1 MKHIH
6 LILFTLLLSFASYAI
21 PGPISGPTNI
31 CQGSTSTYSNATTGG
46 TWSSSNTAIVS
57 IGSTS
62 GLANG
67 VSVGTATITYTTG
80 TGSVTLP
87 VSVAPQP
94 NAYSLFFA
102 GSGSICSGSTG
113 SMILLGGS
121 QIGVTYQLY
130 NGGVPTGT
138 PLPGTGASLNFGL
151 QTAPGI
157 YTVIATNDMTA
168 CTRSMGPATLTI
180 LPAPAPI
187 GGPSSVCIGSTVTLS
202 NTTAGGAWSSSNPS
216 VATVGSTG
224 VVSGVAT
231 GTATVSYILTTGCY
245 ATITINVLNLV
256 LPITGSSTA
265 CVGATTTL
273 SDASPGGTWTSSNTS
288 RATVGPS
295 TGIVTG
301 VSAGTATITYT
312 IGGGCGFV
320 TKPVTV
326 RATPAGITGITGICA
341 GAISTLY
348 STTPG
353 GSWSSSNIAV
363 ATVGATSG
371 IVLGIG
377 GGSATI
383 SYTVSGCS
391 ATTSMAIDPTPAIS
405 GASGVCVSDTIM
417 LSTSIPGSWTSSNP
431 TVATITSAGVVTGNI
446 PGSTTITCNSF
457 ATGCVS
463 TRGITVSSSCSGTPT
478 GGTANATYTFHCSGK
493 ADTLYLTG
501 ASTTCGIINQWQ
513 YSADSFSWYNVPGG
527 NFEKIVVHPQRKT
540 WYRCKLSCYSSGLSS
555 YSSVVRVSVYNSITS
570 NPVLNTPSSI
580 CAGPDFQINTCG
592 VGLDTKVKTYY
603 GDGTSDITPLHSFS
617 ADSECHADIF
627 HNYNMPGTYT
637 VKQVL
642 YDGITPQDSATASV
656 TYNFCRTLPVFFY
669 YDANSNCTKDGGD
682 KIIYHPVYTEVDSNG
697 IHIDTIV
704 STNGFY
710 YKALGAPGTIYKFR
724 VIAHDT
730 GLQFTCP
737 ADGVIYDT
745 ITSMANTYY
754 DKFMGFNCI
763 TSAAMNIGITNTNLN
778 CRSTF
783 ANGTISLNNLFCTG
797 VSAVVTM
804 NINPKYAFQSSSPAP
819 FSVAGNTV
827 TWHINPLTVATAAP
841 FNTHINYTLVR
852 TGTPLTAGD
861 TVFSTYRI
869 TPTTGDIDTSNNY
882 RERLDTVR
890 ASYDPNRI
898 TVYPGGL
905 IIPCTQLKY
914 TIDFENMGNDTAGN
928 IAVVDTL
935 PDNINP
941 KTIKLVSSSAPAN
954 VVIVKWGSR
963 TIVKF
968 DFPNINL
975 PDSSHHDACHGQVVF
990 TANVKSGLPDGTN
1003 IYNRASIYF
1012 DENLPILT
1020 NTAGNTIGI
1029 SPITGPA
1036 NVCNGSQVQFN
1047 NLSLGGAWSR
1057 ANTTAS
1063 VSTLGLITGLVAGSN
1078 TISYTLSNTCATRTV
1093 SKAITIDPT
1102 VTPAVTIAPAPGTAD
1117 TICEGTSP
1125 SYIATPVNGGT
1136 SPAYQWQLNGINS
1149 GTGSTF
1155 SYSSPVNGDVVSV
1168 ELTSN
1173 AACPLPDTAVAQKAL
1188 NVVAPYIPP
1197 VILNAYPGLFI
1208 AAGTA
1213 VTFVA
1218 TVPGGGP
1225 EPSYQWLLNGT
1236 PIPGATTD
1244 TFTTSTL
1251 ANNDSVTCMATG
1263 TDLCKLSTFNSFII
1277 TVGEVGVH
1285 NLRKNAEM
1293 VLFPNPNNGTFTI
1306 RGKTSDDQVVLEIV
1320 NALGQTIYRK
1330 NVITSDHHIDEFVV
1344 TENTLAKGMYIL
1356 NVISANSNTIFRFII
1371 E

>member
-1 MKHIH
+1 MKHFH
-6 LILFTLLLSFASYAI
+6 LILFALLLSFASHAI
-21 PGPISGPTNI
+21 PGPISGPANI
-31 CQGSTSTYSNATTGG
+31 CQGSSGNYTNATSGG
-46 TWSSSNTAIVS
+46 TWSSSNTAIITV
-57 IGSTS
+57 GSTS
-62 GLANG
+62 GVANALTVG
-67 VSVGTATITYTTG
+67 SANIIYTHSSGTVS
-80 TGSVTLP
+80 LP
-87 VSVAPQP
+87 VTVNSQP
-94 NAYSLFFA
+94 AAYTLFFA
-102 GSGSICSGSTG
+102 GSGSICSGSAGSVLFLTG
-113 SMILLGGS
+113 S
-121 QIGVTYQLY
+121 QTGVTYQLF
-130 NGGVPTGT
+130 NGVAAVGVPV
-138 PLPGTGASLNFGL
+138 PGTGSLIGFGT
-151 QTAPGI
+151 QTAPGT
-157 YTVIATNDMTA
+157 YTVVATNDITA
-168 CTRSMGPATLTI
+168 CTRNMGPATLTV

-187 GGPSSVCIGSTVTLS
+187 GGPSSVCVGSVITLS
-202 NTTAGGAWSSSNPS
+202 DATAGGTWSSSNPS
-216 VATVGSTG
+216 VATVGTTG
-224 VVSGVAT
+224 VVSGVAI
-231 GTATVSYILTTGCY
+231 GIATVSYTLPTGCY
-245 ATITINVLNLV
+245 ATININVLNLV

-265 CVGATTTL
+265 CVGTTTTL
-273 SDASPGGTWTSSNTS
+273 TDASPGGSWTSSNTS
-288 RATVGPS
+288 RATVGSS

-312 IGGGCGFV
+312 IGSGCGFV

-326 RATPAGITGITGICA
+326 RASPAAITGITGICA

-348 STTPG
+348 NTTPG

-363 ATVGATSG
+363 ATVAATSG

-391 ATTSMAIDPTPAIS
+391 ATTPMAIDPTPAIS

-431 TVATITSAGVVTGNI
+431 TVASITSAGVVTGNI

-463 TRGITVSSSCSGTPT
+463 TRSITVSSSCSGTPT

-527 NFEKIVVHPQRKT
+527 NFEKIVVHPQKKT
-540 WYRCKLSCYSSGLSS
+540 WYRCKLSCYSSGLYA
-555 YSSVVRVSVYNSITS
+555 YSSVVRVNVYNNITS
-570 NPVLNTPSSI
+570 NPVLNTPSAS
-580 CAGPDFQINTCG
+580 CVGPDFQINTCG

-603 GDGTSDITPLHSFS
+603 GDGTSDITTLHSFS

-627 HNYNMPGTYT
+627 HNYNLPGTYT

-642 YDGITPQDSATASV
+642 YDGTTPQDSATTSV

-669 YDANSNCTKDGGD
+669 YDANSNCIKDGGD
-682 KIIYHPVYTEVDSNG
+682 KVIYHPVYTEVDSNG

-754 DKFMGFNCI
+754 DKLMGFNCI
-763 TSAAMNIGITNTNLN
+763 TSSAMNIGITNTNLN
-778 CRSTF
+778 CSSTF

-797 VSAVVTM
+797 VSTVVTM
-804 NINPKYAFQSSSPAP
+804 SVNPKYNFHSSSPAP

-827 TWHINPLTVATAAP
+827 TWHINPLTVSTTSP
-841 FNTHINYTLVR
+841 FSTHINYTLTR
-852 TGTPLTAGD
+852 SGTPLTAGD
-861 TVFSTYRI
+861 TIFSTYRI
-869 TPTTGDIDTSNNY
+869 TPTAGDLDTSNNY
-882 RERLDTVR
+882 QERVDTVR

-914 TIDFENMGNDTAGN
+914 TIDFENMGNDTARN
-928 IAVVDTL
+928 IAVIDTL

-941 KTIKLVSSSAPAN
+941 KTIKLVSSSAPVN
-954 VVIVKWGSR
+954 VVIVKWGGR

-990 TANVKSGLPDGTN
+990 TANAKSGLPDGTN
-1003 IYNRASIYF
+1003 ILTRASIYF
-1012 DENLPILT
+1012 DENLPVLT
-1020 NTAGNTIGI
+1020 NTTGNTIGM

-1047 NLSLGGAWSR
+1047 NLSLGGTWSR

-1063 VSTLGLITGLVAGSN
+1063 VSTLGLITGLVAGTN

-1102 VTPAVTIAPAPGTAD
+1102 VAPAVTIAPAPGTAD
-1117 TICEGTSP
+1117 TICEGTTP

-1136 SPAYQWQLNGINS
+1136 SPAYQWQLNGVNS

-1155 SYSSPVNGDVVSV
+1155 SYSSPVSGDVVSV

-1173 AACPLPDTAVAQKAL
+1173 AACPSPDTAVAQKAL

-1197 VILNAYPGLFI
+1197 VILSAYPGLFI
-1208 AAGTA
+1208 APGTT

-1218 TVPGGGP
+1218 TIPSGGP
-1225 EPSYQWLLNGT
+1225 APSYQWLLNGA
-1236 PIPGATTD
+1236 PVPGATTD
-1244 TFTTSTL
+1244 TFTTNTL
-1251 ANNDSVTCMATG
+1251 ANNDSVTCVATG

-1277 TVGEVGVH
+1277 TVGDVGI
-1285 NLRKNAEM
+1285 NDLGQKAEM
-1293 VLFPNPNNGTFTI
+1293 ALFPNPNKGSFTI
-1306 RGKTSDDQVVLEIV
+1306 RGKTNSDQVVLEII
-1320 NALGQTIYRK
+1320 NALGQVIYRK
-1330 NVITSDHHIDEFVV
+1330 DIITTNGLVDELVQPD
-1344 TENTLAKGMYIL
+1344 NIPAKGMYIL
-1356 NVISANSNTIFRFII
+1356 NMKSAHGNTMFRFIVD
-1371 E
+1371 